1 MTQEHILVAGASGVV
16 GYAAMKLF
24 AERGCR
30 VTALSRRPPL
40 QDFGARHLSLDLMD
54 ADACREAMAG
64 MTDVTRVVYAA
75 LYEKPGLMPGWV
87 ESDHIETN
95 RRMFENLLDPLLAGA
110 RGLRHVSLLQG
121 TKAYGAHV
129 RQIPLP
135 AREHRDELHAQPNF
149 YWEQERAIRERQAG
163 QDWNFTIFRPQLIF
177 GMALGAAMNLI
188 PPIGVYAALLRERGE
203 ALHFPGGPSTF
214 VIEAVDADLLARAM
228 AWAGDAQG
236 AESAAN
242 ETFNVTNGDV
252 FVWRQV
258 WPAIA
263 DALGMDVGEER
274 PCSMASTLPE
284 QASEWDGIRQ
294 RHGLRAPDLASF
306 VGESHHYMDFTF
318 TPGVPERTAAA
329 LVSTIHL
336 RQAGFA
342 ECMDTEA
349 MFRKWIGIYQQEGL
363 LPKPG

>member
-1 MTQEHILVAGASGVV
+1 MAREHIVVAGASGVV

-30 VTALSRRPPL
+30 VTAVSRRPPL
-40 QDFGARHLSLDLMD
+40 HDFGAEHMAVDLQD
-54 ADACREAMAG
+54 PKACREAFGG
-64 MTDVTRVVYAA
+64 MSDVTRLVYAA

-87 ESDHIETN
+87 ETDHIDTN
-95 RRMFENLLDPLLAGA
+95 RRMLENLFEPLSAAAG
-110 RGLRHVSLLQG
+110 GLQHVSLLQG

-149 YWEQERAIRERQAG
+149 YWEQERYIRERQQG
-163 QDWNFTIFRPQLIF
+163 QDWQWTIFRPQLIF

-188 PPIGVYAALLRERGE
+188 PPIGVYAALLREQGE
-203 ALHFPGGPSTF
+203 PLHYPGGPSTF

-228 AWAGDAQG
+228 AWAGDEAGQQ
-236 AESAAN
+236 AAAS
-242 ETFNVTNGDV
+242 EIFNVTNGDV
-252 FVWRQV
+252 FVWREV

-263 DALGMDVGEER
+263 DALGMTVGEER
-274 PCSMASTLPE
+274 PQSMAQALPA
-284 QASEWDGIRQ
+284 QAAAWDAIRE
-294 RHGLRAPDLASF
+294 RHGLRAPALEPF

-318 TPGVPERTAAA
+318 TPDAPERTAAA

-336 RQAGFA
+336 RRSGFG

-349 MFRKWIGIYQQEGL
+349 MFRKWFNAYQQEGL
-363 LPKPG
+363 LPPR